1 MVIDHIPLHKDLA
14 DDAFS
19 NRYAA
24 IMCYLE
30 KDIIVEWSTSK
41 LNPVTL
47 TYSKDNELIPQA
59 RNSNHNFQGIPTSS
73 QFITYSDSF
82 LYLIQQHPYTW

>member
-47 TYSKDNELIPQA
+47 L
-59 RNSNHNFQGIPTSS
+59 
-73 QFITYSDSF
+73 
-82 LYLIQQHPYTW
+82 